1 MRRLRHRGR
10 GLTSSLGG
18 ALQILSVM
26 CLIAASAAAQSPS
39 PGAPTTVRYAEI
51 AREIQYL
58 PVYVALEKGF
68 FKEQG
73 ISVDLKTTWG
83 PDRTTT
89 ALVTGGADIVMQG
102 PDSAVYLAND
112 PSLGNVKMFAAL
124 SRTDGMFLIS
134 RKKIPMEKFRW
145 ELLKGTTVLGRRTTT
160 TPGLFFEFVLRNR
173 GIDPAR
179 DINYRTNIPVPA
191 LAELWRS
198 GTGEF
203 GIFFETEV
211 SEFERKGIGFPV
223 ASIGQEAGSVDF
235 TVFMT
240 TRDYMTRNPKVMQ
253 GWANAIQKALSWVAT
268 ADPDAAARLVARF
281 FPDESPEV
289 NARAI
294 RRYRKYRIWKT
305 RPTISRK
312 SIADLQSMMID
323 SRVIDP
329 GKRVAYEAIVEP
341 KFAERA
347 RKLTN

>member
-1 MRRLRHRGR
+1 MRTAFLACLALFLAVPIVSAQATKSKS
-10 GLTSSLGG
+10 LT
-18 ALQILSVM
+18 A
-26 CLIAASAAAQSPS
+26 
-39 PGAPTTVRYAEI
+39 VRYAEI

-68 FKEQG
+68 FRDQG
-73 ISVDLKTTWG
+73 IKVDLRTTWG

-89 ALVTGGADIVMQG
+89 ALVTGSADIVMQG

-112 PSLGNVKMFAAL
+112 PSLAKVKMFAAL

-134 RKKIPMEKFRW
+134 RKKIPMDKFDW
-145 ELLKGTTVLGRRTTT
+145 ATLKGTTVLGRRTTT

-179 DINYRTNIPVPA
+179 DINYRSDIPVPA
-191 LAELWRS
+191 LAELWRK
-198 GTGEF
+198 GTGQF

-211 SEFERKGIGFPV
+211 TEFERKGIGFPV

-240 TRDYMTRNPKVMQ
+240 TDRYLARNPAVLQ
-253 GWANAIQKALSWVAT
+253 GWANAIQMALSWVAN
-268 ADPDAAARLVARF
+268 ANPNAAAKLVARY

-289 NARAI
+289 NATAI
-294 RRYRKYRIWKT
+294 RRYRKYRIWKAN
-305 RPTISRK
+305 PVISRK

-323 SRVIDP
+323 SRVINP
-329 GKRVAYEAIVEP
+329 EKRVAYEAIVEP